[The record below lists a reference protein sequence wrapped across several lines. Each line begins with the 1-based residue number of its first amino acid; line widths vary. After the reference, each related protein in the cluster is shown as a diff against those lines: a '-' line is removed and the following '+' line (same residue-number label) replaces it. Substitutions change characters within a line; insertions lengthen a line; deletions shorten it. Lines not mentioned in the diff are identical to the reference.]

1 MKKKKTIII
10 TGASQGLG
18 LEISKSLL
26 LADYNIAICSKNN
39 RRLIKA
45 YNYLLNFKKKDQK
58 IFFKSLDISNQKQ
71 VASFIKLSILKFG
84 KIYGIVNNAGILG
97 PIGKFEK
104 LDIKKWKKTI
114 DVNLYGSLYTIL
126 SLIPHFKKNK
136 KGKIIQLSG
145 SGALSPMQ
153 NFTAYSASKAAIVRF
168 ADTIALELKDYN
180 IQINSIAAGP
190 INTKILDEIIKT
202 GAKKV
207 GNFYNKNI
215 QKQTENG
222 GLPLVKVTELVSYL
236 LEDESKFINGKII
249 SPKWDN
255 WEKWKKNKKFFKNT
269 EVFTLRRL
277 KGKDRN
283 YSKGDK

>member
-207 GNFYNKNI
+207 GNLYYKNI
-215 QKQTENG
+215 QKQKENG